1 MGGNTY
7 PPAVTGYSPAAVARL
22 LAATATEL
30 RNEVEALPDEVRGWH
45 PAPGEWCVN
54 EVLGHLVE
62 AERRGFAGRIRIILD
77 QDQPRLETWDQ
88 EAVTRARDD
97 CDRPGDQVLAEL
109 LAERVLSVELVEGL
123 SEESL
128 DRGAEHVTI
137 GPVTVRELL
146 QEWVHHD
153 RNHMKQILSNVQA
166 YAWAA
171 MGNTRKFSD
180 V

>member
-1 MGGNTY
+1 MK
-7 PPAVTGYSPAAVARL
+7 RL
-22 LAATATEL
+22 STSQIADLLQATLAT
-30 RNEVEALPDEVRGWH
+30 VEAGVGALPEIVLVWH
-45 PAPGEWCVN
+45 PAEGEWCVN

-88 EAVTRARDD
+88 EGVTRARAD
-97 CDRPGDQVLAEL
+97 CVRPGDQKLAEL

-128 DRGAEHVTI
+128 DRGGEHVTI

-146 QEWVHHD
+146 QD
-153 RNHMKQILSNVQA
+153 
-166 YAWAA
+166 
-171 MGNTRKFSD
+171 
-180 V
+180 